1 MRIVIVGG
9 SKFGIATAERLIE
22 LNHEVVLIDRDR
34 DRLERLSERLDCGMI
49 EGDGTLPTTLRE
61 AFSGEEDSLIALTNA
76 SDDNILASLV
86 ARSIGYGRVI
96 PQIVSPEL
104 LDVCHELQLDDVIT
118 PHATVADSICQ
129 GLEEQSEIDEE
140 TSLQNDLRLRRMTF
154 PEDAPPGTLDALSL
168 PETVRPVARI
178 RDGQET
184 LAAPDTELA
193 PGDCLLIAGPPDAL
207 DALAAKHFDC
217 A

>member
-9 SKFGIATAERLIE
+9 SKFGVATAERLIE

-34 DRLERLSERLDCGMI
+34 ERLERLAERLDCGMI

-61 AFSGEEDSLIALTNA
+61 AFSSEKDNLIALTNA

-86 ARSIGYGRVI
+86 ARSIGYGRVV

-118 PHATVADSICQ
+118 PHATVAESICH
-129 GLEEQSEIDEE
+129 GLEERAEIVEE
-140 TSLQNDLRLRRMTF
+140 TSLQAELRLRRMTLPDRTEDTILADLPL
-154 PEDAPPGTLDALSL
+154 PED
-168 PETVRPVARI
+168 VRAVARI
-178 RDGQET
+178 REGHEKLASAET
-184 LAAPDTELA
+184 ALTA
-193 PGDCLLIAGPPDAL
+193 GDCLLLAGPPVTL
-207 DALAAKHFDC
+207 DTLADSIFAP
-217 A
+217 